1 MEAEAAAEAV
11 KGGNEARRDRGQ
23 GSHPEARARQMEIE
37 AKYQCHEITIK
48 SLGRRSERPV
58 IGGDIVDALVP
69 AG

>member
-1 MEAEAAAEAV
+1 MKA
-11 KGGNEARRDRGQ
+11 GNEARRDRGR
-23 GSHPEARARQMEIE
+23 GSHSKARARQMEIE
-37 AKYQCHEITIK
+37 AKYQCHEITIG